1 MRKFA
6 VFSSNKTTNR
16 TKHPQNERSGNWRQP
31 VHLHWEISKMTEHRQ
46 VNWGKKNKNH
56 QQTQNMF
63 SSSNMKS
70 FLFLCA
76 RITSTCTWNR
86 RRQVQTKQLIT
97 SQTLLSSRNWNCWR
111 GRRGKLLYTSGTLG
125 VQTWQLF
132 QTYFL
137 WLQQTSKLIMTG
149 VVKNLRFGGGSL
161 LKRKKSTCLFLG
173 IRFLT
178 II

>member
-97 SQTLLSSRNWNCWR
+97 SQTLLSSRN
-111 GRRGKLLYTSGTLG
+111 KLLEREKGKAPVHFRHIRGSDLAAIPNIFPMTSADFKAHND
-125 VQTWQLF
+125 W
-132 QTYFL
+132 
-137 WLQQTSKLIMTG
+137 S
-149 VVKNLRFGGGSL
+149 S
-161 LKRKKSTCLFLG
+161 
-173 IRFLT
+173 
-178 II
+178 